1 LVIYDKGKGKLVKY
15 QSSEE
20 FDPKTVFRL
29 TRSKTQNQMYEE
41 YSNLDYKQICDNKT
55 QTFTNF
61 RREEDSNDERNDDN
75 HLSGEEDAQSDD
87 DIDSEEGI
95 SCQS

>member
-1 LVIYDKGKGKLVKY
+1 
-15 QSSEE
+15 
-20 FDPKTVFRL
+20 
-29 TRSKTQNQMYEE
+29 MYEE